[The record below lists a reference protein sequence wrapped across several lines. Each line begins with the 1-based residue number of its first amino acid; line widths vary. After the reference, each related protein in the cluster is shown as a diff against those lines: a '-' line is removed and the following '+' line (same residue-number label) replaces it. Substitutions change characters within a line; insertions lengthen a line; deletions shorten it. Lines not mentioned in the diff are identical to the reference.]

1 MNIKKIYSET
11 YLKRERIQK
20 YPILILNSY
29 TRLLI
34 TIRLD
39 YKYLENYKC
48 KQNCRW
54 YILYY
59 I

>member
-48 KQNCRW
+48 KQNCR
-54 YILYY
+54 
-59 I
+59 